1 MIHPTRTNLLLLKE
15 KSRSVVN
22 SIGILKARRQ
32 ALIREF
38 LSATIPFLRSRD
50 EVRSIYGKA
59 IRELGFSLGHEGTD
73 YIESIVL
80 TTGRELGVEIAEK
93 SVMGLRYRD
102 IKAHESAVRAPDER
116 GYDYLSTTGHLEES
130 IHLYE
135 TIVESMLEMAAYESK
150 LKRLG
155 EEIRR
160 ITRRIRVLEERIQPA
175 LREQIKSI
183 GQYIVER
190 EREAYY
196 RLKRFKEIRRG
207 RYSRYGQSVPEQK
220 RPLPAAEGAAD
231 NGSRHE

>member
-38 LSATIPFLRSRD
+38 LSATVPFLRSRD
-50 EVRSIYGKA
+50 DVKSIYAEA
-59 IRELGFSLGHEGTD
+59 IRELRFSLGHEGTD
-73 YIESIVL
+73 YIESLVI
-80 TTGRELGVEIAEK
+80 TTGREFGVEIAEK

-102 IKAHESAVRAPDER
+102 VKAHESAVRAPDER
-116 GYDYLSTTGHLEES
+116 GYDYFSTTSHLEES

-135 TIVESMLEMAAYESK
+135 TIVETMLEMAAYESK
-150 LKRLG
+150 LKRLS

-160 ITRRIRVLEERIQPA
+160 ITRRIRVLEERVQPA
-175 LREQIKSI
+175 LRERIKSI

-190 EREAYY
+190 EHESYY
-196 RLKRFKEIRRG
+196 RLKRFKEIRHG
-207 RYSRYGQSVPEQK
+207 RRFISGQSGPGPEQVAQ
-220 RPLPAAEGAAD
+220 PDEGAAGED
-231 NGSRHE
+231 

>member
-50 EVRSIYGKA
+50 EVNSMYTEA
-59 IRELGFSLGHEGTD
+59 IKELRFSLGHEGTD
-73 YIESIVL
+73 YIGSLVI
-80 TTGRELGVEIAEK
+80 TTGREFGVEIAEK

-102 IKAHESAVRAPDER
+102 VKAHESAVRAPDER
-116 GYDYLSTTGHLEES
+116 GYDYLSTTSHLEES

-150 LKRLG
+150 LKRLS

-196 RLKRFKEIRRG
+196 RLKRFKAIRHG
-207 RYSRYGQSVPEQK
+207 RRTIHGQSGPEEEES
-220 RPLPAAEGAAD
+220 LPVDEGAEGKD
-231 NGSRHE
+231 